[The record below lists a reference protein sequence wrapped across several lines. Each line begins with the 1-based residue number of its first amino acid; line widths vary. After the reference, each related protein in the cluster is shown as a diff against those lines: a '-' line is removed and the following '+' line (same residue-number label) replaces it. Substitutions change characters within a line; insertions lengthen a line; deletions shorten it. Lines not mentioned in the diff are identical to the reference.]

1 MKPAP
6 FDYQAP
12 DTLREAI
19 DLLASNPEAFVIA
32 GGQSLMPVLAFR
44 LATPS
49 LLVDLRRLPG
59 LGNIAVG
66 DDGLSLGALVRWRD
80 IEDDQRLVAAHPL
93 LHAAVVHIAHY
104 QIRNRGTVGGSL
116 AHADP
121 AAELPGVAVTCEG
134 EITLFG
140 PVGSRTVRA
149 GDFFTGPL
157 STLRQPDEII
167 TELHLPKWP
176 SSRRWAFREYARRD
190 GDFALAGILLFY
202 DEDRQGALSNAHVGV
217 IGACLRPRRLTRV
230 EKVLNGHTI
239 DDGLIRQAAAAAAE
253 EVDPPD
259 DLHGDAAYRRGLV
272 ATLIARGLRAAAQNG
287 GV

>member
-80 IEDDQRLVAAHPL
+80 IEDDQRLVSAHPL

-104 QIRNRGTVGGSL
+104 QIRNRGTVGVALPMPTRPPSC
-116 AHADP
+116 P
-121 AAELPGVAVTCEG
+121 A
-134 EITLFG
+134 
-140 PVGSRTVRA
+140 SR
-149 GDFFTGPL
+149 
-157 STLRQPDEII
+157 
-167 TELHLPKWP
+167 
-176 SSRRWAFREYARRD
+176 
-190 GDFALAGILLFY
+190 
-202 DEDRQGALSNAHVGV
+202 
-217 IGACLRPRRLTRV
+217 
-230 EKVLNGHTI
+230 
-239 DDGLIRQAAAAAAE
+239 
-253 EVDPPD
+253 
-259 DLHGDAAYRRGLV
+259 
-272 ATLIARGLRAAAQNG
+272 
-287 GV
+287 